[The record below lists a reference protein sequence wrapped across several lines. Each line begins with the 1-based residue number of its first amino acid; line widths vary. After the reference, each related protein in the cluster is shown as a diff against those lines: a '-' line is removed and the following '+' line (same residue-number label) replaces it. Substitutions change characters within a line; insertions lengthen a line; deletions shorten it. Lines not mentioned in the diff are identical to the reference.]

1 MSDIVWDGVTRTGW
15 LGPEHEALREAL
27 GKLRVAGEWD
37 AVIKMVRMDRSLANA
52 ITLDDDRHRA
62 PLHDV
67 ALAGAPR
74 VVARVLVRLG
84 AWRTLRDANGDR
96 PLDVAD
102 RAGHVDL
109 LHVLEPTLRHGPDAE
124 VLAEIEAQFHVLIR
138 SRAAVQV
145 DEHGLRLPQLSVLR
159 ELAEPK
165 MYFPVPGAAGGF
177 SYWLD
182 HIAQASVLVSESWS
196 RTVADSGQRHIVSR
210 YGAAKLEDGFV

>member
-37 AVIKMVRMDRSLANA
+37 AVIKMVRMDRS
-52 ITLDDDRHRA
+52 
-62 PLHDV
+62 
-67 ALAGAPR
+67 LAGAPR